1 MNALRIETLTKRH
14 GGRAALDGID
24 DPMGEYMSS
33 LGNRVD
39 KLEHEVNLLQEA
51 THPRD
56 AGRTISE

>member
-1 MNALRIETLTKRH
+1 MDYPRRIWTNFARFFE
-14 GGRAALDGID
+14 ALDGID